1 MSQSTARDQ
10 LLIPINQQPAN
21 NTNPLMLE
29 LMEYYQQNIA
39 GKLAW
44 VDGPANP
51 WRQTIIRLACVSH
64 MVFCAI
70 LSLSSEDLAHKYAHD
85 HARRHYLQKISFRF
99 RNTALTL
106 LVEQI
111 RSMRDPQTL
120 QNGDVDANGTR
131 YAVASTLILY
141 NVELLVAQGVEW
153 RMHLQAARL
162 ILQWREQTLS
172 NVASFDYVDT
182 FLCYEHYYASVFA
195 GLTTFGAAHEP
206 TGDRIK
212 NTSDITTFSH
222 FVHIIHRVT
231 QIERLGYDQGIS
243 IEFAQ
248 IHNILRE
255 VEVARC
261 EMEQLGRR
269 IHFQSYNAKQDFQ
282 HLVSIFYHATLIYSY
297 QVSTKDSSIDSIVR
311 MSRDLIL
318 DHLNS
323 LSHKE
328 TFAHDLVWP
337 LFILGTECRGLPEVQ
352 GIVSQEIEAVMK
364 LSGVL
369 DRPRVLSFLR
379 HYWSLDLDRSVTWID
394 LMRECVPDNSMLIL

>member
-1 MSQSTARDQ
+1 
-10 LLIPINQQPAN
+10 
-21 NTNPLMLE
+21 MLE

-162 ILQWREQTLS
+162 ILQWREQTLQCC
-172 NVASFDYVDT
+172 FIR
-182 FLCYEHYYASVFA
+182 L
-195 GLTTFGAAHEP
+195 
-206 TGDRIK
+206 RR
-212 NTSDITTFSH
+212 
-222 FVHIIHRVT
+222 HI
-231 QIERLGYDQGIS
+231 
-243 IEFAQ
+243 
-248 IHNILRE
+248 
-255 VEVARC
+255 
-261 EMEQLGRR
+261 
-269 IHFQSYNAKQDFQ
+269 
-282 HLVSIFYHATLIYSY
+282 
-297 QVSTKDSSIDSIVR
+297 
-311 MSRDLIL
+311 
-318 DHLNS
+318 S
-323 LSHKE
+323 L
-328 TFAHDLVWP
+328 L
-337 LFILGTECRGLPEVQ
+337 
-352 GIVSQEIEAVMK
+352 
-364 LSGVL
+364 
-369 DRPRVLSFLR
+369 
-379 HYWSLDLDRSVTWID
+379 
-394 LMRECVPDNSMLIL
+394 